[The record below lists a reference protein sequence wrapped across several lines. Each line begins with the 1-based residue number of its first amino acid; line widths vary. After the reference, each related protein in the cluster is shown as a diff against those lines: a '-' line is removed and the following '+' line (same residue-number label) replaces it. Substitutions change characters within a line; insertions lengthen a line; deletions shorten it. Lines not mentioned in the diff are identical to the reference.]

1 MNPFLNIWQHPKT
14 SVAGVLIAVVTIA
27 GVLSQQGVTLG
38 SLGSGTV
45 VSFVGALAAALL
57 GLLAKDP
64 GSQSG
69 NSSGT
74 SKLGAWMLVA
84 LLLSGTLP
92 TSGCSRQSVAQQI
105 VNWTPSLQ
113 SAVAAVNSLASALT
127 PEDEAIFQTATASFN
142 AVSNLLVVQAR
153 AYLADPSAG
162 TLHQLQSQIVALQQQ
177 VNTALLAAARISN
190 PTSQQH
196 VLAGIQAVA
205 TIATAILALVQTVSS
220 KSDIKRMAAQAVVK
234 MAAVEPYLD
243 RDAAARMVAAHYGEP
258 IPAARQQVIEAE
270 AEMMRAGF

>member
-1 MNPFLNIWQHPKT
+1 MNPFRNIWQHPKT

-69 NSSGT
+69 NGSG
-74 SKLGAWMLVA
+74 SAKLGAWMLVA

-92 TSGCSRQSVAQQI
+92 IGGCSRQSVAQQI

-113 SAVAAVNSLASALT
+113 STMAAVNSLASALT
-127 PEDEAIFQTATASFN
+127 PEDEAAFQTATASFN
-142 AVSNLLVVQAR
+142 AVSNLLVEQAR
-153 AYLADPSAG
+153 AYLADPSAS

-190 PTSQQH
+190 PTSQQR
-196 VLAGIQAVA
+196 VLAGVQAVA

-220 KSDIKRMAAQAVVK
+220 KSDIERMAAQAVVK
-234 MAAVEPYLD
+234 MAAVRPYLD
-243 RDAAARMVAAHYGEP
+243 REAAARMVAAHYGEP